1 MKTSN
6 FAVMLVTLVAA
17 GIVAA
22 CATSQPPPDVT
33 ADIATANDA
42 FMAAFAGG
50 DGAGL
55 AELYTEDARLL
66 PPGGDPV
73 DGQAA
78 IGEFWQSV
86 IDSGVAEAKLMID
99 EVENFGD
106 TACEVSHYA
115 MYDADGNVVGEGR
128 YIVIWKRTDA
138 GWKLHRDIW
147 N

>member
-1 MKTSN
+1 M
-6 FAVMLVTLVAA
+6 AVTVVAA
-17 GIVAA
+17 SIVAA
-22 CATSQPPPDVT
+22 CYTSQPPPDVT
-33 ADIATANDA
+33 ADIAAANDA
-42 FMAAFAGG
+42 FMTAFTAG

-55 AELYTEDARLL
+55 AALYTEDARLL
-66 PPGGDPV
+66 PPGADPV

-78 IGEFWQSV
+78 IGGFWQSV

>member
-1 MKTSN
+1 VKTSK
-6 FAVMLVTLVAA
+6 FAAIAVTLVAA
-17 GIVAA
+17 GVAVA
-22 CATSQPPPDVT
+22 GASQAPPQDVA
-33 ADIATANDA
+33 ADIAAANEV
-42 FMAAFAGG
+42 FMATFASG

-86 IDSGVAEAKLMID
+86 IDSGVAEAKLMTD

-106 TACEVSHYA
+106 TAYEVSHYA